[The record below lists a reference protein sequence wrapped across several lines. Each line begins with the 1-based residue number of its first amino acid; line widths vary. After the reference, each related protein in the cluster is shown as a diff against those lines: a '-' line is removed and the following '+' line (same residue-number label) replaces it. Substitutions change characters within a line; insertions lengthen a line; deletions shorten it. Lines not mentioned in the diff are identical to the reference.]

1 MTDSPEVL
9 ARVKEGLDLADIL
22 ARQMKRQFGPHANID
37 DLASAG
43 REALLAAARSFDPE
57 RGVPFR
63 RWANIRMRGAM
74 IETMRQQ
81 GSLPKRVY
89 RQLRAIQA
97 ADFVNEAAAE
107 EPPPPNAEVAD
118 QKITDHLATAAMAM
132 AVGFLAMRHGEALEH
147 AKDPDHSPESTV
159 GHIELVRIVRTA
171 IADLP
176 EQERKLLERHYFDD
190 VNMDVAAKEIGLS
203 KSWACRLHARALES
217 LAKAMKRGRIGT

>member
-81 GSLPKRVY
+81 GRLPKRVY

-97 ADFVNEAAAE
+97 ADFVHEAQAE
-107 EPPPPNAEVAD
+107 EPPPPSPEAAD
-118 QKITDHLATAAMAM
+118 QKITDHLATAAM
-132 AVGFLAMRHGEALEH
+132 
-147 AKDPDHSPESTV
+147 
-159 GHIELVRIVRTA
+159 
-171 IADLP
+171 
-176 EQERKLLERHYFDD
+176 
-190 VNMDVAAKEIGLS
+190 
-203 KSWACRLHARALES
+203 
-217 LAKAMKRGRIGT
+217 